1 MSNKMIKTPD
11 AATGNPA
18 MKIDFDF
25 ERRLFN
31 MTMEH
36 RAVEDFYT
44 YAEMVKSLYGDYN
57 DAHRYDSR
65 IGFEYKKDI
74 RAEWVKYIVE
84 KFSITDEQVIC
95 EVEKYYDEN
104 KHFIDN
110 FDILYE
116 IEKYAKK
123 NKFILHKRWYGYDTP
138 ADVFLEEKLD
148 MNNGIHRTA
157 SHIAGY
163 TDAYREAMCWDV
175 VKYRGDVHIPME
187 IFDEGE
193 RDILEIHE
201 LDVKK
206 LVCHLGKMVDDL
218 EVKKDEVVVYID
230 K

>member
-1 MSNKMIKTPD
+1 MSNKMFKTD
-11 AATGNPA
+11 ADCSTA

-95 EVEKYYDEN
+95 EVENYYDEN
-104 KHFIDN
+104 KHFVDN

-123 NKFILHKRWYGYDTP
+123 KNFILHKRWYGYDTP

-157 SHIAGY
+157 SHIVGY

-187 IFDEGE
+187 IFDGGE
-193 RDILEIHE
+193 RDTLNNNEF
-201 LDVKK
+201 DVKK

>member
-1 MSNKMIKTPD
+1 MSNKMFKTD
-11 AATGNPA
+11 ADCSTA

-25 ERRLFN
+25 ERNLFN
-31 MTMEH
+31 MTMKH
-36 RAVEDFYT
+36 RAVEDFYA

-95 EVEKYYDEN
+95 EVENYYDEN
-104 KHFIDN
+104 KHFVDN

-123 NKFILHKRWYGYDTP
+123 KNFILHKRWYGYDTP

-193 RDILEIHE
+193 RDTLNNNEFA
-201 LDVKK
+201 VKK
-206 LVCHLGKMVDDL
+206 LVCHLCQMVDDL

>member
-1 MSNKMIKTPD
+1 M
-11 AATGNPA
+11 
-18 MKIDFDF
+18 
-25 ERRLFN
+25 
-31 MTMEH
+31 
-36 RAVEDFYT
+36 
-44 YAEMVKSLYGDYN
+44 
-57 DAHRYDSR
+57 
-65 IGFEYKKDI
+65 
-74 RAEWVKYIVE
+74 KYIVE

-95 EVEKYYDEN
+95 EVENYYDEN
-104 KHFIDN
+104 KHFVDN

-116 IEKYAKK
+116 IEQYAKK
-123 NKFILHKRWYGYDTP
+123 KRFILHKRWYGHDTP
-138 ADVFLEEKLD
+138 PDVFLEEKMD
-148 MNNGIHRTA
+148 MRNGIHKTA

-193 RDILEIHE
+193 RDTLNNNGFA
-201 LDVKK
+201 VKK